1 VTPASGTVNL
11 EVAADA
17 SGSSDGDATPIAGY
31 RFDFGDGSAPV
42 GPQAAA
48 TAAHTYTAAG
58 AYTVRV
64 TVTDTAG
71 QSSVATRTVTVTDSP
86 PSAAL
91 TVAPA
96 TGEAPLAVTADASG
110 SSDNDGTPI
119 ATYTFDFGDGSAP
132 TGPQAAP
139 TASHTYPTAGSYTA
153 KVTVKDT
160 AGLASTATQPVTVT
174 TPAGDAPPRAALTVT
189 PGTGSA
195 PLGVTADAS
204 ASTDSDNTPIATYR
218 FDFGDG
224 TAAVGPQAA
233 ARADHTYTAAGTY
246 RATVTVTDTAGLTG
260 TASQTV
266 SVSATDAPPSAA
278 LAITPSSGG
287 APLAVSADA
296 SGSRDDDATPI
307 ASYRFDFGDGTTAV
321 GPQAAAL
328 ANHTYTAAGVYTA
341 TVTVTDTAGLT
352 AQATAQVTVSA
363 TANLVG
369 NPGFEVDTSGWN
381 TSSASDPSI
390 VLTRVAGG
398 HTGGW
403 SARLQNTGSTST
415 TCLLND
421 SPNWV
426 TTTVAGTYTATLWT
440 RADLAGATLKLR
452 IREYKSGT
460 LVGTATMLQTLST
473 AWQPVTVSYVPV
485 NPGTSTLDLN
495 AYVSSAAPGTCFY
508 ADDVSIGHGN

>member
-17 SGSSDGDATPIAGY
+17 SGSSDGDATPIAGD
-31 RFDFGDGSAPV
+31 RFDFGDGSAAV

-71 QSSVATRTVTVTDSP
+71 QSSLVTRTVTVNDSP

-91 TVAPA
+91 TVSPA
-96 TGEAPLAVTADASG
+96 SGEAPLAMTADASR
-110 SSDNDGTPI
+110 SSDDDGSPI

-132 TGPQAAP
+132 TGPQPAP
-139 TASHTYPTAGSYTA
+139 RASHTYPRAGSYTA

-160 AGLASTATQPVTVT
+160 AGLSTTATQPVTVT

-189 PGTGSA
+189 PGVGTA
-195 PLGVTADAS
+195 PLAVTADAS
-204 ASTDSDNTPIATYR
+204 ASTDSDSTPITSYR

-224 TAAVGPQAA
+224 TAAVGPQ
-233 ARADHTYTAAGTY
+233 
-246 RATVTVTDTAGLTG
+246 
-260 TASQTV
+260 
-266 SVSATDAPPSAA
+266 PAA
-278 LAITPSSGG
+278 LAS
-287 APLAVSADA
+287 
-296 SGSRDDDATPI
+296 
-307 ASYRFDFGDGTTAV
+307 
-321 GPQAAAL
+321 
-328 ANHTYTAAGVYTA
+328 HTYAGPGAYTA

-352 AQATAQVTVSA
+352 AQATAPVTVSA

-369 NPGFEVDTSGWN
+369 NPGFELDMSGWN
-381 TSSASDPSI
+381 TSSASGPSI
-390 VLTRVAGG
+390 VLARVTGG
-398 HTGGW
+398 HAGGW
-403 SARLQNTGSTST
+403 SARLQNTGSTAS

-426 TTTVAGTYTATLWT
+426 TTTASGTYTAMLWT
-440 RADLAGATLKLR
+440 RADLTGATLKLR
-452 IREYKSGT
+452 IREYRSGT

-473 AWQPVTVSYVPV
+473 VWQPVTVSYVPV
-485 NPGTSTLDLN
+485 APGISTLDLT

-508 ADDVSIGHGN
+508 ADDASIAHST